1 MLGKRELD
9 PAEAIHFRAD
19 RISNV
24 NGKFYFST
32 REHTLEGPFPTR
44 AAAELESQAYI
55 MRSQRSSTAR

>member
-24 NGKFYFST
+24 NGEFYFTT

-44 AAAELESQAYI
+44 AAAQLESQAYI
-55 MRSQRSSTAR
+55 ARSQRSRAAR

>member
-9 PAEAIHFRAD
+9 PAEAVHFRAD

-24 NGKFYFST
+24 NGAFYFST

-55 MRSQRSSTAR
+55 ARSRRATSAR